1 MNERMFTNNDYI
13 VMKMD
18 ITLSF
23 VKRYGKSLDETLD
36 LFESNGIFDYL
47 DEGGNEDPL
56 EAPATLERPA
66 SDIRQAF
73 RQMNLFERRT
83 TGKGASSDFGY
94 AVRNNR
100 TLTTEN

>member
-1 MNERMFTNNDYI
+1 MNECMFTNNDYI

-47 DEGGNEDPL
+47 DEGGEQFITKTYPYMVSYLAEKLGMEFD
-56 EAPATLERPA
+56 
-66 SDIRQAF
+66 
-73 RQMNLFERRT
+73 
-83 TGKGASSDFGY
+83 
-94 AVRNNR
+94 
-100 TLTTEN
+100 